1 MPYLSLRRMVS
12 GNTKRTGVCV
22 CVCVCVCAHVHHV
35 FGEEVIDFNELRDFL
50 VNGTTWILRQKMI
63 LGYSEIGSQE
73 AGLIPHT

>member
-1 MPYLSLRRMVS
+1 MAS

-22 CVCVCVCAHVHHV
+22 CVRERVCVCVCVRVHVHHV
-35 FGEEVIDFNELRDFL
+35 FGEEVIDFNEVRDFL
-50 VNGTTWILRQKMI
+50 VNGPTWILRQKMI

>member
-1 MPYLSLRRMVS
+1 MS

-22 CVCVCVCAHVHHV
+22 CVRAHVHHV

>member
-1 MPYLSLRRMVS
+1 M
-12 GNTKRTGVCV
+12 CV
-22 CVCVCVCAHVHHV
+22 CTYARTRACVNHV
-35 FGEEVIDFNELRDFL
+35 FGEEATDSNEVRDFL